1 MYLFIAVSFS
11 QTGCNCV
18 RVCASWVRGCVG
30 AWVRGCVGAWV
41 RGCVGAWV
49 RGCVGAWVRGCV
61 GAWVRGCVGAWVRAC
76 VRGCAGARVR
86 GCAGARVRAF
96 NALSDVFYHGS
107 PVEDFTPRRIAS
119 ISVVKSVMVSHPC
132 CEERHGVSCS
142 RRNKTNIRC

>member
-1 MYLFIAVSFS
+1 M
-11 QTGCNCV
+11 CV
-18 RVCASWVRGCVG
+18 VG
-30 AWVRGCVGAWV
+30 AR
-41 RGCVGAWV
+41 
-49 RGCVGAWVRGCV
+49 
-61 GAWVRGCVGAWVRAC
+61 

-86 GCAGARVRAF
+86 GCAGARVRGCAGARVRGCAVARVRAF